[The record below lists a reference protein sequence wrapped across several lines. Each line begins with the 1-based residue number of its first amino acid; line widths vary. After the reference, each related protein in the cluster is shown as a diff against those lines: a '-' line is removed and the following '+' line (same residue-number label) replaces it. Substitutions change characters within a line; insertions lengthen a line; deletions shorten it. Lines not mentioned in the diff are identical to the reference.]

1 MSQLVNKSLST
12 LENLQDLGDSPGYY
26 IANSP
31 GYPGDSPRSPLRIT
45 LEILQEILHSH
56 STMENHRCAL
66 AICPHK
72 GLPGLVEGGCLL
84 LVIGASGV
92 VQGGVGGPGTS
103 PLGRAWSEDH
113 FDV

>member
-1 MSQLVNKSLST
+1 M
-12 LENLQDLGDSPGYY
+12 D
-26 IANSP
+26 
-31 GYPGDSPRSPLRIT
+31 
-45 LEILQEILHSH
+45 
-56 STMENHRCAL
+56 
-66 AICPHK
+66 
-72 GLPGLVEGGCLL
+72 GGRQL